1 MMRVLE
7 NAVREVRERL
17 VETAYAIVSN
27 EASSVCRDD
36 PGHIRPEKRTQRINR
51 IRNQLLGKQF
61 DSKKILS
68 SEIEPQDVFQDPFNL
83 GLFQGFHL
91 DSVFLP
97 PNLC

>member
-1 MMRVLE
+1 MRVLE

-68 SEIEPQDVFQDPFNL
+68 SEIEPQDVFQDPFQSWVVSRL
-83 GLFQGFHL
+83 SSGFRF
-91 DSVFLP
+91 SATA
-97 PNLC
+97 NLC